1 MDSAGGGFSEKRL
14 DLRERQLNWIEVGA
28 VGRQEKHA
36 RAGGL
41 NGFANGSGF
50 VGWQV
55 IQDDGVAG
63 HELWGQDLLD
73 ISEEGGTVHGPVDGH
88 GRHHAIKCQAANKGR
103 RLPMA
108 MRNRGAA
115 ALASRC
121 ATILSGHLGRC
132 AAFIDKNEARRVEIG
147 LGFEPSLT
155 LQCYVRTILLGSVRC
170 LFLRVTP
177 RRLKNSCTT
186 LGGGR

>member
-1 MDSAGGGFSEKRL
+1 MDCAGGGFSEKRL

-55 IQDDGVAG
+55 VQDNGVAG
-63 HELWGQDLLD
+63 HERWGQDLLD
-73 ISEEGGTVHGPVDGH
+73 ISEEGGTVHGPIDGH
-88 GRHHAIKCQAANKGR
+88 GRHHAIKCQVANKGR

>member
-1 MDSAGGGFSEKRL
+1 MDCAGGGFSEKRL

-55 IQDDGVAG
+55 VQDDGVAG
-63 HELWGQDLLD
+63 HERWGQDLLD
-73 ISEEGGTVHGPVDGH
+73 ISEEGGTVHGPIDGH

-108 MRNRGAA
+108 IREPGARQRSPLGA
-115 ALASRC
+115 RPYFLAILVDVPLSSIKTRRAGSRSGWALNQA
-121 ATILSGHLGRC
+121 
-132 AAFIDKNEARRVEIG
+132 
-147 LGFEPSLT
+147 
-155 LQCYVRTILLGSVRC
+155 
-170 LFLRVTP
+170 
-177 RRLKNSCTT
+177 
-186 LGGGR
+186 